1 MSEDEQNTLKRLQ
14 AHYRLSDEQVEA
26 MMLSAKNKSSATH

>member
-1 MSEDEQNTLKRLQ
+1 MSDEEQETLKRLQ

-26 MMLSAKNKSSATH
+26 MMLRAKNKSSAND